1 MWIIPNNYR
10 PSSAFVP
17 DTLESKEDLILL
29 ESNIESSLMWRSKPS
44 PLRTWSQRW
53 KRVSWLPRL
62 FGRTLKP
69 SQHTSFEAALTS
81 SLAAIRASRSPLPE
95 PEKEQTIPDICG
107 RLSGDI
113 PEQLDLLDVFLKTS
127 KDISRLDSPASSAI
141 WKKMVTQRRGEYSVR
156 KKLALLT
163 VEKES
168 LSWPTATVN
177 GNNNRKGISSKSGDG
192 LATAVKINWATPN
205 TMDYLPQRSEEATL
219 KMAQGQRKGRSR
231 PSNLREQVNPK
242 AEEIYQKQNWPTP
255 DVAQAEKVSN
265 RPNYGQLGLANHPEV
280 HGVAVGRPK
289 MKKDRN
295 GQPGQVRSS
304 TTGNP
309 PEQFGKLNPDWVETL
324 MDLPTGWT
332 ALDCWGTE

>member
-1 MWIIPNNYR
+1 M
-10 PSSAFVP
+10 
-17 DTLESKEDLILL
+17 
-29 ESNIESSLMWRSKPS
+29 
-44 PLRTWSQRW
+44 
-53 KRVSWLPRL
+53 
-62 FGRTLKP
+62 
-69 SQHTSFEAALTS
+69 
-81 SLAAIRASRSPLPE
+81 
-95 PEKEQTIPDICG
+95 
-107 RLSGDI
+107 
-113 PEQLDLLDVFLKTS
+113 
-127 KDISRLDSPASSAI
+127 
-141 WKKMVTQRRGEYSVR
+141 MVTQRRGEYSAR

-163 VEKES
+163 AEKECS
-168 LSWPTATVN
+168 SWPTVTASDYRTPPKNPGKSGQKIMPSSEHALPARVRQVGAGLWPTATGN
-177 GNNNRKGISSKSGDG
+177 GNNNRKGVSSKSGDG

-309 PEQFGKLNPDWVETL
+309 PEQFGKLNPDWVEAL

-332 ALDCWGTE
+332 ELDCWGTE